1 MITNRVQGNTSNI
14 VFLKSTDDAMIETL
28 EKMSGKT
35 HKTFTDSKSVT
46 RDLSKLTMQNEGKVS
61 YTMTTKETPVISY
74 NDMAFIS
81 RCNSIVFRA
90 GDSPI
95 WNRNETILP
104 MSWRLFSNTITQPGK
119 EYSLQTIPTLSSAL
133 DFDIRQNQPDFV
145 KMLDK
150 RMAQACKA
158 QAAMDMYKDAYNYT
172 DAELAKLDIDAYS
185 DEIMALIGAMLND
198 SVGKGLS
205 DVETNDDEDGEYIDA
220 TDWDDTY
227 VPDYA
232 EDIDDIESYGMFDD
246 SSVEDND
253 DVRTEVAKRQAIKD
267 EADRKIYAGGYI
279 SRSMLINANGSVRT
293 HSFDRDFSEVF
304 ANNMGEM
311 LKDTNYF
318 EDRNGDL
325 YGVDGK
331 AYIVKND
338 NSAII
343 AKINAAAKDDDS
355 KVYAEDEIKQRD
367 LSEFTTY
374 TVTDDFYKFLA
385 SLNSWSFANGV
396 FESEMRRKMM

>member
-1 MITNRVQGNTSNI
+1 
-14 VFLKSTDDAMIETL
+14 MIETL

-205 DVETNDDEDGEYIDA
+205 DVETNDDDESEYIDA

-232 EDIDDIESYGMFDD
+232 EDIDDIESYGMFDEG
-246 SSVEDND
+246 SVEDND
-253 DVRTEVAKRQAIKD
+253 DVRTEVAKYQARRD

-279 SRSMLINANGSVRT
+279 SRSMLVNANGSVRT

-355 KVYAEDEIKQRD
+355 KVYAESEIEQRD